1 MEKFSISCGRKKIS
15 LHWLPLLVTKH
26 YPHHLS
32 YIHINLWM
40 YEITIYSIQMSIYLS
55 YYFSYNLECNLK
67 QYSKSNKNLTENKY
81 FKYSLPQ
88 KISCFTIYRQ
98 SFITWSIYGE
108 YSSLP
113 KVVNVYDLLLIGYLY
128 YPTTLPTLTKKLMTK
143 PPRKHSQIP
152 CPKLS
157 TVESL
162 YCKVWRRRRNL
173 HLIISG

>member
-1 MEKFSISCGRKKIS
+1 MMLLSVACKHLEKFCPFSVTQNGEVFYFLWEKKDLVALITFVI
-15 LHWLPLLVTKH
+15 VTKH

-40 YEITIYSIQMSIYLS
+40 YEITIYSIQMSINLS

-113 KVVNVYDLLLIGYLY
+113 KVVNVYDLLLIGYLL
-128 YPTTLPTLTKKLMTK
+128 LPNH
-143 PPRKHSQIP
+143 PPH
-152 CPKLS
+152 
-157 TVESL
+157 TD
-162 YCKVWRRRRNL
+162 
-173 HLIISG
+173 

>member
-40 YEITIYSIQMSIYLS
+40 YEITIYSIQMSINLS

-113 KVVNVYDLLLIGYLY
+113 KVVNVYDLLLIGYLL
-128 YPTTLPTLTKKLMTK
+128 LPNH
-143 PPRKHSQIP
+143 PPH
-152 CPKLS
+152 
-157 TVESL
+157 TD
-162 YCKVWRRRRNL
+162 
-173 HLIISG
+173 